1 MHTNMPG
8 PPDQEH
14 ERIVK
19 NVQQHSRYWKKL
31 ASPECRP
38 LLYRWAI
45 AAARQMT
52 AFEPT
57 VSMQ

>member
-1 MHTNMPG
+1 MPG